1 MKYIYKT
8 RWWMKWAYPSL
19 IWDVKTNKKEV
30 FLTFDDGPDPEVTS
44 WVLDQLKAH
53 SAKATF
59 FCVGEN
65 VERYPEVFKRIQ
77 DEGHTVGNH
86 TFDHKNGWATNY
98 DNYLVS
104 VKKCGHVFGS
114 YFFRPPHGRIKRK
127 QIKKIKPRYR
137 IIMWSLLS
145 GDFDPNISA
154 TECSYNTVQYSQPG
168 SIIVFHDSQKSKAT
182 LYEALPKILNH
193 FSSTQWEM
201 NRLEPELFAEAGK

>member
-86 TFDHKNGWATNY
+86 TYDHKNGWATNY